1 MIDTFS
7 ILLSH
12 GLLLLAF
19 WRLLG
24 RPDLDDESAPLPHSV
39 APVAKP
45 SIESEALFPD
55 A

>member
-24 RPDLDDESAPLPHSV
+24 RPDLDDESALPQSA
-39 APVAKP
+39 APIADTLK
-45 SIESEALFPD
+45 ESEALFPD